1 VPACRN
7 ARAGPP
13 APTRE
18 NPYTNVNNS
27 AVDNEALLAV
37 LSPATKPV
45 IAAASEE
52 HENYKDNKNGGHRYL
67 LCSTISSLVLGLFY
81 RGVATTIGFP
91 PDVRRVLV
99 PFPLPSSS
107 PIPPAPG
114 TVVVVT
120 DPIVPVTTADPR
132 GVVTLDPTRP
142 GDVVDVCA
150 KACPV
155 ISATAIAATK

>member
-1 VPACRN
+1 
-7 ARAGPP
+7 
-13 APTRE
+13 
-18 NPYTNVNNS
+18 
-27 AVDNEALLAV
+27 V
-37 LSPATKPV
+37 LPPATKSV

-52 HENYKDNKNGGHRYL
+52 HKNYKDNQNGGHGYL
-67 LCSTISSLVLGLFY
+67 LCSRNSSLILGLFY

-91 PDVRRVLV
+91 PGVRRVLV
-99 PFPLPSSS
+99 PFPLPSRS
-107 PIPPAPG
+107 PMPPAPG

-132 GVVTLDPTRP
+132 GVVTLDPIRP

-155 ISATAIAATK
+155 VSATAIAATR